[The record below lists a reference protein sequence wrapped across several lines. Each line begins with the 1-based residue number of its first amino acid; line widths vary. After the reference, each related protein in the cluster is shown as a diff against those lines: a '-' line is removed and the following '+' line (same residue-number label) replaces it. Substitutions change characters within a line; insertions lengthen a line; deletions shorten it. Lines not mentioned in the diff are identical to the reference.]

1 MKFDKVLDCYEIC
14 SKATECGTTG
24 HQCEY
29 GDDGCIDCV
38 ERLNN
43 DLQEVAKVISKFLD
57 AEVMCEKCPYTH
69 ECDFCDK
76 NGCILQHTKRLIE
89 IGCELNGN

>member
-38 ERLNN
+38 QRLDH
-43 DLQEVAKVISKFLD
+43 DLQILAKTICTFLGID
-57 AEVMCEKCPYTH
+57 VQCEKCPYNAD
-69 ECDFCDK
+69 ENFCDK
-76 NGCILQHTKRLIE
+76 NGCILQHVKRIIE
-89 IGCELNGN
+89 IACELNGN

>member
-1 MKFDKVLDCYEIC
+1 MNIDRVLDCYEIC
-14 SKATECGTTG
+14 SKATECSTDR

-29 GDDGCIDCV
+29 GDDGCTDCV
-38 ERLNN
+38 ERLDN

-69 ECDFCDK
+69 EYRFCDD
-76 NGCILQHTKRLIE
+76 NGCVLLYAKRLIE
-89 IGCELNGN
+89 IGSGLND

>member
-1 MKFDKVLDCYEIC
+1 MKFDKVLDCYKIC

-38 ERLNN
+38 QRLDH
-43 DLQEVAKVISKFLD
+43 DLQA
-57 AEVMCEKCPYTH
+57 PP
-69 ECDFCDK
+69 
-76 NGCILQHTKRLIE
+76 ILPRHCWVVRE
-89 IGCELNGN
+89 F